1 MPATEFSSVTINGD
15 TPQIFTGSGRP
26 AGSPSGT
33 GNPVAGDPL
42 QAVALVT
49 IQAVATATADYSVAL
64 PLGARVIEINI
75 LELVTPTGAT
85 TSFTAGSTVGGV
97 DILAATAVTTSN
109 TVGLLA
115 VNAARPLLVANFASI
130 VASSAGG
137 SVISIRNTQTTPTA
151 VGTFL
156 FCITYVMA

>member
-1 MPATEFSSVTINGD
+1 MSDTVYSSVAINGA
-15 TPQIFTGSGRP
+15 TPQIFTGSARP

-42 QAVALVT
+42 QAVALITV
-49 IQAVATATADYSVAL
+49 QAVATATADYSVAL
-64 PLGARVIEINI
+64 PYSARVIEINI

-85 TSFTAGSTVGGV
+85 TSFTAGSTVGGADV
-97 DILAATAVTTSN
+97 MAASAVTTSN
-109 TVGLLA
+109 TVGIIA
-115 VNAARPLLVANFASI
+115 VNGPRPLTVANFPSI

-137 SVISIRNTQTTPTA
+137 SVISFRNTQGTPTA

-156 FCITYVMA
+156 VAITYVMQ